1 MTRCHVWHDFTQT
14 PGICAINHWYNS
26 KEIQAVLTSL
36 LQKRPTKETYILIGT
51 TFKRSRQCEH
61 LLAVWISL
69 LQKRPTKETYKRD
82 LQKRPT
88 KETYILIGRTSK
100 RCSHCINCSVHTA
113 QIFMSLLEK
122 YPTIDSYPTI
132 YMNFYVSA
140 DIKYPTKTRVTY
152 DTVSWM
158 SLFCK
163 RNLQK
168 RPIFLHVAQRA
179 IAVLSSP
186 SFVFLRDMTLFK
198 CDMALIPLNDSKTW
212 LLFSFLRDMTDF
224 ECDMTLIP

>member
-122 YPTIDSYPTI
+122 CPTIDSYFFDGYCSTVQGLLDWFEVDLGFTWAFIYSNRKYPTIDS
-132 YMNFYVSA
+132 
-140 DIKYPTKTRVTY
+140 
-152 DTVSWM
+152 
-158 SLFCK
+158 
-163 RNLQK
+163 
-168 RPIFLHVAQRA
+168 
-179 IAVLSSP
+179 
-186 SFVFLRDMTLFK
+186 
-198 CDMALIPLNDSKTW
+198 
-212 LLFSFLRDMTDF
+212 
-224 ECDMTLIP
+224 